1 MNQDK
6 KKIALIT
13 GSTHGI
19 GKAIAFEL
27 AKIGFSLVING
38 SSTTELPEDYK
49 NNLKEI
55 LEENFEDRYIY
66 VQADVSKAEDR
77 QILISKIKQRFKR
90 IDVLVNNAGVGP
102 IKRGDLLDV
111 SEESYD
117 RVMSINLKGPFFLTQ
132 AIAKW
137 MIDLKR
143 LLEDNYQP
151 CIINI
156 SSINRYTASL
166 NRGEYC
172 ISKAGMRMMTKLYA
186 VKLAEFDIPIYE
198 ISPGIIKTPLT
209 EPKHISERYD
219 KLISEGVSPIK
230 RWGKPID
237 IAKPVVAIVSG
248 LIPFSTGTVLDI
260 DGGFHIHRL

>member
-6 KKIALIT
+6 IKVALIT

-19 GKAIAFEL
+19 GKAIALEL
-27 AKIGFSLVING
+27 AKIGFSVIING
-38 SSTTELPEDYK
+38 ASTKELSEEYK
-49 NNLKEI
+49 NILKKIYKEDLKEKS
-55 LEENFEDRYIY
+55 LYI
-66 VQADVSKAEDR
+66 QADVSKRADR
-77 QILISKIKQRFKR
+77 EKLLNKIKQKFAR

-111 SEESYD
+111 TEESYD
-117 RVMSINLKGPFFLTQ
+117 RVMDINLKGPFFLTQ
-132 AIAKW
+132 VIAKW
-137 MIDLKR
+137 MIELKKKIK
-143 LLEDNYQP
+143 DQYQP
-151 CIINI
+151 YIINI

-172 ISKAGMRMMTKLYA
+172 ISKAGIRMMTQLFA
-186 VKLAEFDIPIYE
+186 VKLADFDIPIYE

-237 IAKPVVAIVSG
+237 IAKPVIAIVQG
-248 LIPFSTGTVLDI
+248 LLPFSTGAVLDI